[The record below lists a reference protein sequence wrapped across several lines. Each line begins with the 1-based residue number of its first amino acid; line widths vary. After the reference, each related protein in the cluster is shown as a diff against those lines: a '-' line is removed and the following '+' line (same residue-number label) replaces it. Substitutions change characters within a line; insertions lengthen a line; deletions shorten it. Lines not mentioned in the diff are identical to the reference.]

1 MTDTIHYI
9 EQSLQGIFPTSEIRC
24 FIRILMEQ
32 VCNIAPHQLLIDKDK
47 QLSDS
52 QKEKLYQI
60 TERLKQAEPIQ
71 YILEKSDFY
80 GLEFKVNKNVLIP
93 RPETEEL
100 VERIVK
106 YVKSNKADA
115 DKLNILD
122 IGTGSGCIAIT
133 LASEL
138 PQAKVTAVDISEEAL
153 HVAQTNAQSNQ
164 VNITFKKVDIL
175 SNEAYA
181 SIPEAYDVI
190 VSNPPYIMEKEKEA
204 MHSNVLTHEPH
215 LALFVPDHDP
225 LRFYKAIARLAKE
238 KLNKGGKLYFEI
250 NAQCGNETVAMLQEE
265 GFENV
270 QLLQDIFGKN
280 RITEA
285 TK

>member
-9 EQSLQGIFPTSEIRC
+9 EQSLQGVFPTSEIRC

-52 QKEKLYQI
+52 QKKMLYQI

-71 YILEKSDFY
+71 YILEQSDFY
-80 GLEFKVNKNVLIP
+80 GLSFKVNKHVLIP

-100 VERIVK
+100 VERIINQVK
-106 YVKSNKADA
+106 QCKPDNTS
-115 DKLNILD
+115 LNILD

-133 LASEL
+133 LASHV
-138 PQAKVTAVDISEEAL
+138 PHANVTAIDISQEAL
-153 HVAQTNAQSNQ
+153 LIAQENASSND
-164 VNITFKKVDIL
+164 VNVLFKTVDIL
-175 SNEAYA
+175 SSEA
-181 SIPEAYDVI
+181 SEAITEQYDII
-190 VSNPPYIMEKEKEA
+190 VSNPPYIMEDEKTA
-204 MHSNVLTHEPH
+204 MHNNVLLHEPH
-215 LALFVPDHDP
+215 LALFVPNDDP
-225 LRFYKAIARLAKE
+225 LRFYKAIARLAKD

-250 NAQCGNETVAMLQEE
+250 NAQCGAETVAMLTEE
-265 GFENV
+265 GFENI
-270 QLLQDIFGKN
+270 QLVKDLFGKN